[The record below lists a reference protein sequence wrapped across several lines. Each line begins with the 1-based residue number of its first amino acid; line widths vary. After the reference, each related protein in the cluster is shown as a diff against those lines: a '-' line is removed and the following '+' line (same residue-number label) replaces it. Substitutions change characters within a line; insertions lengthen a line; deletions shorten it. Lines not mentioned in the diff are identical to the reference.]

1 MSAASS
7 GHEQAVDVLIIG
19 AGISGIG
26 AAIVL
31 REHGFD
37 DVLILEKADALG
49 GTWRDNT
56 YPGCACDVPSALY
69 SYSFAQ
75 RADWSRAFA
84 GQAEI
89 LAYVQDTAER
99 FGVLDRIRFG
109 EPLESAKW
117 DDARGRWTVRT
128 TRGSYAARILI
139 SCAGYLHEPQLPDVL
154 GLSAFEGPVFHSSR
168 WDHGVDLRGKRV
180 AVVGTGASAVQF
192 VPQIQPDV
200 AELVLFQRTPHWV
213 LPKPNPSMPAASQ
226 QLLDLPRAKETLR
239 AMLYRGFEGF
249 GVGFRHPELL
259 RRLQFLGEAH
269 IARAVRDPALREV
282 LTPRYTLGC
291 KRVLLSNDY
300 YPALAQP
307 NVTVLPTGLGAVRGD
322 VVVGSDGTER
332 RADVIILGTGFHVS
346 DPPIAERIQRA
357 DGHTLAQVW
366 SGSPEAHRGTAIAG
380 FPNAFLVL
388 GPNLA
393 IGNNSAFVVIESQL
407 RYITAALSWM
417 RRTHTDVVEVRADR
431 QAAYNAEVQRD
442 LASTVWNTG
451 GCQSYYLDANGRNS
465 IGFPWST
472 DRMQAL
478 LAEFDHDNYD
488 KRSPRAARGHVATTR
503 A

>member
-1 MSAASS
+1 MAESPDIAQPAALIGDPARAAMLLALMRGQALTACELAHEAGVALSTTSS
-7 GHEQAVDVLIIG
+7 HLSRLRAGGLVAVRKSGRHKYFALAGEGAAGVIEALIGFAG
-19 AGISGIG
+19 AGPGER
-26 AAIVL
+26 L
-31 REHGFD
+31 RTGPKG
-37 DVLILEKADALG
+37 L
-49 GTWRDNT
+49 
-56 YPGCACDVPSALY
+56 PGP
-69 SYSFAQ
+69 
-75 RADWSRAFA
+75 
-84 GQAEI
+84 
-89 LAYVQDTAER
+89 
-99 FGVLDRIRFG
+99 
-109 EPLESAKW
+109 
-117 DDARGRWTVRT
+117 
-128 TRGSYAARILI
+128 
-139 SCAGYLHEPQLPDVL
+139 
-154 GLSAFEGPVFHSSR
+154 
-168 WDHGVDLRGKRV
+168 
-180 AVVGTGASAVQF
+180 
-192 VPQIQPDV
+192 
-200 AELVLFQRTPHWV
+200 
-213 LPKPNPSMPAASQ
+213 
-226 QLLDLPRAKETLR
+226 
-239 AMLYRGFEGF
+239 
-249 GVGFRHPELL
+249 
-259 RRLQFLGEAH
+259 
-269 IARAVRDPALREV
+269 RDPALREV